1 MIWKKKQCKFCGY
14 VLKNDWS
21 FCPSCGRPVRDL
33 DLFEKMFNDIESEF
47 ERIDKELKNRSK
59 LNVRGGEIHIT
70 VQSGTGIEPRVEV
83 RTSGDYKN
91 LEPQIKR
98 KLGIG
103 ESIKN
108 TFKKPKKTEEPETKI
123 SKEQGMTKITINLP
137 GIKSEDQIEVKQF
150 EQSIEIKA
158 FAKDKTYFKLIPIRS
173 NSIIDK
179 KFKDG
184 VLEIQIR
191 N

>member
-14 VLKNDWS
+14 SLKNDWS

-47 ERIDKELKNRSK
+47 ERIDKELKNRPK

-158 FAKDKTYFKLIPIRS
+158 FAKDKTYFKLIPIKS